1 MESLKDELRR
11 YQVNLGLVRPQNCTK
26 EECSEY
32 WELVNQKLPLPEGV
46 MRNEQGWFFRWVK
59 TDLTEESLAKLFLY
73 RQTAYLKSIR
83 NGIYFFVILTII
95 SLVLLIY
102 AISVVLG

>member
-11 YQVNLGLVRPQNCTK
+11 HQLNLGLARPQNCTK

-32 WELVNQKLPLPEGV
+32 WELVSQKLPLPEGV
-46 MRNEQGWFFRWVK
+46 MRNERGWFVRLVEI
-59 TDLTEESLAKLFLY
+59 DLTEESLAKLFLY
-73 RQTAYLKSIR
+73 RQTAYLKSIM
-83 NGIYFFVILTII
+83 NGVYFFVILTII